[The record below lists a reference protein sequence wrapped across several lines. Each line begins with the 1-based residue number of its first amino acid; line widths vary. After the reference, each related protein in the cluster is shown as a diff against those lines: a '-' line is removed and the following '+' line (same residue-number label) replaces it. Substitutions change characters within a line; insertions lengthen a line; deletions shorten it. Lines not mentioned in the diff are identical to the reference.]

1 MKKCSECDRFYDVTG
16 YSKNQFS
23 KNCASGRCKG
33 CVKPESAA
41 TTHLTS
47 TSTSPSSTFLINSS
61 RSSSSVLD
69 TNNSNSDEEKED
81 ADSTTEGENAEK
93 LRASSSLSSL
103 SPSPSSSSAEE
114 NGEDKDGSGNRD
126 VNTDDNN
133 AEQLRSSSSSAVSS
147 SSYSSSSSSSSG
159 NNSDEHEQFG
169 PKSSAVSLSS
179 SSAQINNGRALNY
192 FYLDYENITYGE
204 HKDAFNNEFTQ
215 LSVMAASNMGA
226 LLVACA
232 NSSNGT
238 VEVRE
243 ASIIAHDVLKHA
255 GYELQQR
262 PGLEGTTFKRNSK
275 CISIKDGG
283 KYHLKLITRVSNELS
298 LVISGDESQLPPG
311 SIDMIKEAL
320 KVLKKT
326 IGNVEADYNVG
337 GRNLRPRTTRSR
349 SGEGTGSEEKT
360 PKTPRKKRKSSGNTA
375 SSKKAKKNMEVLKKI
390 AQLQENMEVLL
401 GQVNELQLEIQA
413 LKKTFCD

>member
-1 MKKCSECDRFYDVTG
+1 M
-16 YSKNQFS
+16 
-23 KNCASGRCKG
+23 
-33 CVKPESAA
+33 
-41 TTHLTS
+41 
-47 TSTSPSSTFLINSS
+47 
-61 RSSSSVLD
+61 D

-103 SPSPSSSSAEE
+103 SPSPSSSLAEE

-126 VNTDDNN
+126 VNTDDSN
-133 AEQLRSSSSSAVSS
+133 AEQLQSSSSAVSS
-147 SSYSSSSSSSSG
+147 SSSSSSSSSG

-204 HKDAFNNEFTQ
+204 HKDASNNEFTQ

-226 LLVACA
+226 LLLACA

-298 LVISGDESQLPPG
+298 LVIGGDESQLPPG

-375 SSKKAKKNMEVLKKI
+375 SSKKAKKNMEVLLRRLHNCRRIWKY
-390 AQLQENMEVLL
+390 
-401 GQVNELQLEIQA
+401 
-413 LKKTFCD
+413 F